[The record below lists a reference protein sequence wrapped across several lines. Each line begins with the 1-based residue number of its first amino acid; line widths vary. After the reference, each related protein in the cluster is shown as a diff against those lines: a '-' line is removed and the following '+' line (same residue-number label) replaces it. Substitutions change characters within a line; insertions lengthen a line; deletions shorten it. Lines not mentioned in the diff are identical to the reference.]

1 MYLQSLFVESEV
13 QLTEMLNW
21 EHILKNLFSQQI

>member
-13 QLTEMLNW
+13 QLSEILNL
-21 EHILKNLFSQQI
+21 EHILKNLFSQQS